1 MLLTEEEKMK
11 DDLKLIYD
19 IFAFVS
25 FIFVGMWVLLILS
38 PIIVFA
44 LIVKNCFNTDKVYEI

>member
-44 LIVKNCFNTDKVYEI
+44 LIVKNCFNTDKV